1 MTLFGSHLSIAGG
14 MVNALKEAAELKL
27 DCVQVFTKNQRQWK
41 ATALKDEDRAA
52 WLEELDRVQW
62 RPAPDKPAR
71 VVSHNSYLINLA
83 SPDKEIRAKSLA
95 LQRLEME
102 LCESLEIPLLVAHP
116 GAHLGAARP
125 TKQPNDLEREPD
137 ADEAAGLQR
146 IVQALDQLHRE
157 TAGYRT
163 ITCLET
169 TVGSGTNLGYAFH
182 HLARIR
188 DAVRDPDRVA
198 FCFDTCHVT
207 AAGYDMTT
215 DAAAESVLAEF
226 DRVCGLS
233 NLRVLHMNDSEGAV
247 GSRKDRHA
255 HIGHGTCGLSCFR
268 AIVNHPALAAVPA
281 ILETPKEDDEHGRPW
296 DQQNVERL
304 KGLIHRPAISR

>member
-14 MVNALKEAAELKL
+14 MVNALKEAAKLEL

-41 ATALKDEDRAA
+41 AAAIRDDDRAA
-52 WLEELDRVQW
+52 WLTELDAMGW
-62 RPAPDKPAR
+62 RPAPDRPSR

-83 SPDKEIRAKSLA
+83 SPDPETRSKSIA
-95 LQRLEME
+95 LQRLEMD

-125 TKQPNDLEREPD
+125 TTQPNDLKREPD
-137 ADEAAGLQR
+137 ADEAAGLSR
-146 IVQALDQLHRE
+146 IVQALDQLHKE
-157 TAGYRT
+157 TPGYRT
-163 ITCLET
+163 VTCLET

-188 DAVRDPDRVA
+188 DAVREPDRVA

-207 AAGYDMTT
+207 AAGYDMSS
-215 DAAAESVLAEF
+215 DAEAETVLAEF

-233 NLRVLHMNDSEGAV
+233 HLRVLHMNDSQGAI

-255 HIGHGTCGLSCFR
+255 HIGHGTCGTSCFR
-268 AIVNHPALAAVPA
+268 TIVNHPALAAVPA
-281 ILETPKEDDEHGRPW
+281 ILETEKEDDEDGRPW
-296 DQQNVERL
+296 DLRNVEHL
-304 KGLIHRPAISR
+304 KALIGRPAMSR